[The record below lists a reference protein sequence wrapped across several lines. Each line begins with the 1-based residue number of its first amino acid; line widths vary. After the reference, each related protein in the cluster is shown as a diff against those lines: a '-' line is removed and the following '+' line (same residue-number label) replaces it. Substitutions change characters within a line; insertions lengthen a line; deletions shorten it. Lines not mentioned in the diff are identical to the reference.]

1 MSGDRVPGWLRD
13 PERKKGEPWM
23 LSTTAFLDRE
33 GVVRLG
39 TGRGKLTEKEKWFNY
54 AWGGLDFG

>member
-13 PERKKGEPWM
+13 PERKKRTM
-23 LSTTAFLDRE
+23 DAVHNSVLDRE

-54 AWGGLDFG
+54 AWGLDFG